1 MAVFRFD
8 MAKGQICP
16 KRRKGTVT
24 GPKQR
29 YLSAKIWANTS
40 EGKNICLSLAG
51 SVVRDRVERR
61 RCKMQVRERK

>member
-1 MAVFRFD
+1 MTGGKVRWTRREGHDMAVFRFD

-29 YLSAKIWANTS
+29 YLSAKI
-40 EGKNICLSLAG
+40 
-51 SVVRDRVERR
+51 
-61 RCKMQVRERK
+61 